1 LLVDRE
7 VSPGGL
13 SWSTLMLS
21 REGAGRAKGT
31 RSVRGFDS
39 VAIGEGML
47 IYLNGHDQT
56 LIPLLTFIRP
66 GAPSPD
72 GL

>member
-39 VAIGEGML
+39 VAIGEGVL
-47 IYLNGHDQT
+47 IYFNGPTRHW
-56 LIPLLTFIRP
+56 F
-66 GAPSPD
+66 PS
-72 GL
+72 